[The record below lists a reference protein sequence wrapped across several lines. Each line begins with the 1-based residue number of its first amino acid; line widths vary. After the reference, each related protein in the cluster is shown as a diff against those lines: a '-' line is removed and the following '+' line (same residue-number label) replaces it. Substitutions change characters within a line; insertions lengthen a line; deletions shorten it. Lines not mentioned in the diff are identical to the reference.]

1 MSRLERKRQ
10 EELIRTVSAE
20 KSKMGRY
27 FSGGGKH
34 WTWQRQPGPG
44 SSPMTLEPEAA
55 CRSSRRWCNSGHI
68 RVEGS
73 EKEESLQ
80 RGGDGP
86 SPFVWKGTVRAV
98 RIYLIMEQGLA
109 EPVRARGAVS
119 CSVARTPGLYLQ

>member
-10 EELIRTVSAE
+10 EELIRTVAAE

-55 CRSSRRWCNSGHI
+55 CRSSRRWCDSGHI
-68 RVEGS
+68 SDEMKEVRRRKAFRGEVMAHHHLCGKERFGLLGS
-73 EKEESLQ
+73 
-80 RGGDGP
+80 
-86 SPFVWKGTVRAV
+86 T
-98 RIYLIMEQGLA
+98 
-109 EPVRARGAVS
+109 
-119 CSVARTPGLYLQ
+119 